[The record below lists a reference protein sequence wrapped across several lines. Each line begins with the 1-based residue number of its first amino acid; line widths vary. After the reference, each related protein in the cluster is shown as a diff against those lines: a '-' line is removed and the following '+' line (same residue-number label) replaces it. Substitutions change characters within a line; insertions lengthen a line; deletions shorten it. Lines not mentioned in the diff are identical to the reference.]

1 MTDQAPDIPDHV
13 IIRRIGKGS
22 YGEVWLGRS
31 VTGALRA
38 VKVVTRADFDLDHT
52 FEREFEGIK
61 SFEKVS
67 LKHPGLVNILHVGRN
82 DKEGFYYY
90 VMELADDRASGRDI
104 DPEQYVPH
112 TLSSEINKQGRLPM
126 DRCAVWCEV
135 LAGALHHMHC
145 NGLAHRDVKPS
156 NVVFCDG
163 VPKLADMG
171 LVAASG
177 QKTFVGTE
185 GFSPPE
191 GPGEPAADIY
201 SLGKVLYEMS
211 TGHDRL
217 DFPTFSSFK
226 RDAAEKRKWH
236 GVNAIFLKACE
247 GLVKNRYGNAREM
260 RQALR
265 DIGSGGAVAL
275 SLPSRIFRV
284 ALFSGILALI
294 TVAGRNHDLIK
305 AYFSAGNVVPQPM
318 PVEVEP
324 IDDSAEPDAGQVTLP
339 PAEKFGSVKIKSFPT
354 GAKVY
359 QIIDGGGRAFRGYT
373 SPDYVEAEVLPGEVA
388 FIIELAGYRYSEVSG
403 FVVAGETL
411 NLDAGKLEFYRPPL
425 PGEEWR
431 NSMGMLFDSDGN
443 RHVARRPFTPQEF
456 ERFLKGQTG
465 IVDFQRV
472 SVTPEGENDAYQ
484 TVMVNRKRAREF
496 FDWLTAQEKRSGHLA
511 EDQYYALNN
520 DAEYRQDGGNS
531 SSGSGTDGERFALF
545 SSVQEV
551 DFSRL
556 LISSKPPGAGVYIDG
571 EFLGTTEIEIPERYP
586 GVLDVA
592 IRLAGFKQELVTI
605 ELEPGKTHELAVI
618 LREDNS
624 VVLNRKWVNGMGMA
638 LLPLGEGVMMAEH
651 ETRVQ
656 DFDAFC
662 EDKGI
667 TPLVRPDFN
676 QGAGHPVV
684 KVSRK
689 DAMAFCE
696 WLSLKEREEE
706 LIDADHEY
714 RLPTDREWSIAAGLG
729 REQGEAP
736 WQRDLSVKGVFPWGD
751 QWPLF
756 KGSANIA
763 DQSAR
768 QWLPEGRVLSGY
780 DDKYAYTA
788 PVGSFKPNAG
798 GYFDMAGNV
807 WEWVLDPYGGREG
820 DRFRDGAVARG
831 GGYDAAAKELFFTSY
846 RNVQAAG
853 APSTAIGFRIVLA
866 ISGINLKD

>member
-1 MTDQAPDIPDHV
+1 MTAEAPEIPDHE

-38 VKVVTRADFDLDHT
+38 VKVVSRAWFELDRT

-90 VMELADDRASGRDI
+90 VMELADDRAAGRDI
-104 DPEQYVPH
+104 DPENYVPH
-112 TLSSEINKQGRLPM
+112 TLSSDINQNGRLPM
-126 DRCAVWCEV
+126 DVCAAWGEV

-145 NGLAHRDVKPS
+145 SGLAHRDVKPS
-156 NVVFCDG
+156 NVVFFDG
-163 VPKLADMG
+163 VPRLADMG

-177 QKTFVGTE
+177 QRTFVGTE

-191 GPGEPAADIY
+191 GPGEPSADIY
-201 SLGKVLYEMS
+201 SLGMVLYEMS
-211 TGHDRL
+211 SGHDRL
-217 DFPTFSSFK
+217 DFPEVSPLKGDTVE
-226 RDAAEKRKWH
+226 RRKWRRINTI
-236 GVNAIFLKACE
+236 VCKACAP
-247 GLVKNRYGNAREM
+247 LAKNRYGNAREM
-260 RQALR
+260 RQALHAS
-265 DIGSGGAVAL
+265 GSGIAVPL
-275 SLPSRIFRV
+275 SLTAKFFRV

-294 TVAGRNHDLIK
+294 AFVGRNHDLIK
-305 AYFSAGNVVPQPM
+305 GYFTAGKAVQQLIAADNESNDAITQPVGE
-318 PVEVEP
+318 PV
-324 IDDSAEPDAGQVTLP
+324 TRP
-339 PAEKFGSVKIKSFPT
+339 PAEKFGSVKIKSSPT

-359 QIIDGGGRAFRGYT
+359 QIIEGGGREFRGYT
-373 SPDYVEAEVLPGEVA
+373 SPDYVEAEVLPGEVS

-411 NLDAGKLEFYRPPL
+411 NLDAGVLEFYRPPI
-425 PGEEWR
+425 PGNEWR
-431 NSMGMLFDSDGN
+431 NSMGILFEPDIQN
-443 RHVARRPFTPQEF
+443 RHVARRPFSPKEF
-456 ERFLKGQTG
+456 ELFLNAHQET
-465 IVDFQRV
+465 VDFHRV
-472 SVTPEGENDAYQ
+472 AVTLEGEEDSYQ
-484 TVMVNRKRAREF
+484 TVMVSRKTARAF
-496 FDWLTAQEKRSGHLA
+496 FDWLTIQEKQSGHLD
-511 EDQYYALNN
+511 EDHYYVLNN
-520 DAEYRQDGGNS
+520 DMAYRQGDGFT
-531 SSGSGTDGERFALF
+531 GSEINGENFVLF
-545 SSVQEV
+545 SSVEEV
-551 DFSRL
+551 DFSSL
-556 LISSKPPGAGVYIDG
+556 LISSDPPGASVYIDG
-571 EFLGTTEIEIPERYP
+571 EYIGTTGTELPKRYP
-586 GVLDVA
+586 GVIEVV
-592 IRLAGFKQELVTI
+592 IRLAGFKQELATI
-605 ELEPGKTHELAVI
+605 ELEPGKAHKFAVT

-624 VVLNRKWVNGMGMA
+624 VVFNRKWLNGMGMT

-656 DFDAFC
+656 DFDAYC
-662 EDKGI
+662 KNKEI
-667 TPLVRPDFN
+667 HSLPRPDFN
-676 QGAGHPVV
+676 QEATHPVV

-696 WLSLKEREEE
+696 WLSRKERQEE

-714 RLPTDREWSIAAGLG
+714 RLPTDREWSVAAGLG

-736 WQRDLSVKGVFPWGD
+736 WQRDLSIKGIFPWGD
-751 QWPLF
+751 QWPLL
-756 KGSANIA
+756 KGFANIA

-768 QWLPEGRVLSGY
+768 QWLPEGRVLEGY

-788 PVGSFKPNAG
+788 PVGSFKPNAA
-798 GYFDMAGNV
+798 GYFDLAGNV

-820 DRFRDGAVARG
+820 DRFRNGAVARG

-866 ISGINLKD
+866 IKGVRLKD

>member
-1 MTDQAPDIPDHV
+1 MTTEAPEIPDHE

-38 VKVVTRADFDLDHT
+38 VKVVSRSDFELDRT
-52 FEREFEGIK
+52 FEREFEGVK

-90 VMELADDRASGRDI
+90 VMELADDRAGGREI
-104 DPEQYVPH
+104 DPEHYVPH
-112 TLSSEINKQGRLPM
+112 TLSSDINQNGRLPM
-126 DRCAVWCEV
+126 DVCAAWAAV
-135 LAGALHHMHC
+135 LAEALHHMHC
-145 NGLAHRDVKPS
+145 SGLAHRDVKPS
-156 NVVFCDG
+156 NVVFFDG

-177 QKTFVGTE
+177 QRTFVGTE

-201 SLGKVLYEMS
+201 SLGMVLYEMS
-211 TGHDRL
+211 SGHDRL
-217 DFPTFSSFK
+217 DFPEVSPLKGDTVE
-226 RDAAEKRKWH
+226 RRKWRRI
-236 GVNAIFLKACE
+236 NTIACKACAP
-247 GLVKNRYGNAREM
+247 LAKNRYGNAREM
-260 RQALR
+260 RQALDASCSR
-265 DIGSGGAVAL
+265 IAVPL
-275 SLPSRIFRV
+275 SLTAKFFRV

-294 TVAGRNHDLIK
+294 VFVGRNHDLIK
-305 AYFSAGNVVPQPM
+305 GYFKARKAVQQLIAADNESNDAVVQPVAQ
-318 PVEVEP
+318 PVTP
-324 IDDSAEPDAGQVTLP
+324 P
-339 PAEKFGSVKIKSFPT
+339 PAEKFGSVKIKSSPT

-359 QIIDGGGRAFRGYT
+359 QIIEGGGREFRGYT
-373 SPDYVEAEVLPGEVA
+373 SPDYVEAEVLPGEVS

-411 NLDAGKLEFYRPPL
+411 NLDAGALEFYRPPI
-425 PGEEWR
+425 PGNEWR
-431 NSMGMLFDSDGN
+431 NSMGILFEPDVQN
-443 RHVARRPFTPQEF
+443 RHVARRPFTPKEF
-456 ERFLKGQTG
+456 ELFLNAHQET
-465 IVDFQRV
+465 VDFHRV
-472 SVTPEGENDAYQ
+472 AVTLEGEEDSYQ
-484 TVMVNRKRAREF
+484 TVMVSRKTARAF
-496 FDWLTAQEKRSGHLA
+496 FDWLTIQEKRSGHLD
-511 EDQYYALNN
+511 EDHYYVLNN
-520 DAEYRQDGGNS
+520 DMVYRQDDGFT
-531 SSGSGTDGERFALF
+531 GSEINGENFVLF
-545 SSVQEV
+545 SSVEEV
-551 DFSRL
+551 DFSSL
-556 LISSKPPGAGVYIDG
+556 LISSDPPGASVYIDG
-571 EFLGTTEIEIPERYP
+571 EYIGTTGTEIPKRYP
-586 GVLDVA
+586 GVIEVV

-605 ELEPGKTHELAVI
+605 ELEPGKAHKLAVT

-624 VVLNRKWVNGMGMA
+624 VVFNRKWLNGMGMT

-656 DFDAFC
+656 DFDVYC
-662 EDKGI
+662 KNKEI
-667 TPLVRPDFN
+667 NSLPRPDFN
-676 QGAGHPVV
+676 QEATHPVV

-696 WLSLKEREEE
+696 WLSRKERQEE

-729 REQGEAP
+729 QEQGEAP
-736 WQRDLSVKGVFPWGD
+736 WQRDLSIKGIFPWGD
-751 QWPLF
+751 QWPLL
-756 KGSANIA
+756 KGFANIA

-768 QWLPEGRVLSGY
+768 QWLPEGRVLEGY

-788 PVGSFKPNAG
+788 PVGSFKSNAA
-798 GYFDMAGNV
+798 GYFDLAGNV

-820 DRFRDGAVARG
+820 DRFRNGAVARG

-866 ISGINLKD
+866 IKGVRLKD